1 MQEEFMELKRIG
13 PLSAGKIL
21 GVMGFILGLLMGLF
35 TIVVSM
41 ATSAYFGD
49 YFGDSSIMSVMFGVG
64 SILVMPFLYGIIGF
78 LQGLVGAWLY
88 NLIAKFLGGIRL
100 ELQ

>member
-1 MQEEFMELKRIG
+1 MELKRIG

-21 GVMGFILGLLMGLF
+21 GVMGFTLGLLMGLF

-49 YFGDSSIMSVMFGVG
+49 YFGDSSMMSVMFGVG
-64 SILVMPFLYGIIGF
+64 SILVMPFIYGVLGF
-78 LQGLVGAWLY
+78 FQGLFGAWLY
-88 NLIAKFLGGIRL
+88 NLIAGILGGIQL

>member
-1 MQEEFMELKRIG
+1 MELKRIG

-21 GVMGFILGLLMGLF
+21 GVMGFIVGLLMGVF

-49 YFGDSSIMSVMFGVG
+49 SFRNSSIMSAVFGIG
-64 SILVMPFLYGIIGF
+64 SILVMPFIYGIIGF

-88 NLIAKFLGGIRL
+88 NLIAQFLGGVHLDL
-100 ELQ
+100 E